1 MAEIRPSEI
10 SAILRQE
17 LSNTDNSV
25 ELEETGII
33 LEVGDGIAR
42 VYGLSNAQAGELIYF
57 EKDDIYGI
65 VLNLE
70 DDNVGV
76 VLLGEA
82 KFLNEG
88 DICQRTSR
96 IASIKVGEN
105 IFGRV
110 INTLGEPMDGEGP
123 IEGEMYE

>member
-42 VYGLSNAQAGELIYF
+42 IWAFQ
-57 EKDDIYGI
+57 
-65 VLNLE
+65 
-70 DDNVGV
+70 
-76 VLLGEA
+76 
-82 KFLNEG
+82 
-88 DICQRTSR
+88 CTS
-96 IASIKVGEN
+96 G
-105 IFGRV
+105 
-110 INTLGEPMDGEGP
+110 
-123 IEGEMYE
+123 